1 MNEQILFSKLSSL
14 KRCVDRIEIKTPS
27 TPAQLLADV
36 DSQDII
42 ALNLQRAVQLCVD
55 IASHI
60 VADLNVRPPMTMAE
74 SFDCLHQA
82 GILSPG
88 LLNRMKK
95 SVGFRNIA
103 VHDYFAIDWNICTRS
118 AKARKLAKH
127 SLPQTKAWTK
137 TSDGVLFL
145 GGQSPR
151 KNSRCCAP

>member
-103 VHDYFAIDWNICTRS
+103 VHDYFAIDWNIVHALCTTHLDDFRHF
-118 AKARKLAKH
+118 A
-127 SLPQTKAWTK
+127 QEIMAWMET
-137 TSDGVLFL
+137 
-145 GGQSPR
+145 GGINEKDR
-151 KNSRCCAP
+151 EKRF